1 MEKLIELIQRGYQID
16 KSMIMANKEVSLFQP
31 PYNFSPI
38 ELVKLYKLIQKKYD
52 VEFNMEDF
60 LNRKF
65 ITIES
70 IYRIIQQKEGERDGE
85 YS

>member
-1 MEKLIELIQRGYQID
+1 MKRLIELIQREYQMD
-16 KSMIMANKEVSLFQP
+16 RAMIMSNTEVSLFQP

-38 ELVKLYKLIQKKYD
+38 ELVKLYKLIRNEYD
-52 VEFNMEDF
+52 IEFNMEDF
-60 LNRKF
+60 LNRKL